1 MCAQSLFVCVCLSLS
16 HTQTGNKHV
25 QISDILLSLL
35 RIEAPPLFLLL
46 SYTFLAHGKQAHS
59 QKKCNYY
66 RKYCGTKH
74 IFCVS
79 SPPPQK
85 KQNAR
90 CYSHA
95 CSPIYL
101 YCILVRTQ
109 ILSLSLSFWLFL
121 ALVHFYLHNPAT
133 SMLFTD
139 IPART

>member
-1 MCAQSLFVCVCLSLS
+1 MRAQSLFVCVCLSLT
-16 HTQTGNKHV
+16 HTQTGSKHV
-25 QISDILLSLL
+25 QLSDILLSLH
-35 RIEAPPLFLLL
+35 LL
-46 SYTFLAHGKQAHS
+46 SSFCSLTPFLHMANKHTHKRNVIITVNIAVPCTYS
-59 QKKCNYY
+59 VCRLPLPKKN
-66 RKYCGTKH
+66 K
-74 IFCVS
+74 
-79 SPPPQK
+79 
-85 KQNAR
+85 NAR

-139 IPART
+139 IRART